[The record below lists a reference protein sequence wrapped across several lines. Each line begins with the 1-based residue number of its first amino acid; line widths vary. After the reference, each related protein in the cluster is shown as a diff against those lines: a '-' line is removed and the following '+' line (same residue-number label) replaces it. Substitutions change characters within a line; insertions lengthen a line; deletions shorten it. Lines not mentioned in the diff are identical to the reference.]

1 MIDCLPI
8 EIVYHIL
15 SYVPFSSYTKLYQSL
30 PKQIIDE
37 ALFLKLKQAARIQQ
51 GLLELVSTNLHE
63 LNAPYHHHSLKNFSK
78 LGYPNN
84 LFNNK
89 KVNNNESFI
98 PLYFRYMD
106 IKHQLLWF
114 TPDIKSMNY
123 YFEVKDFYVSH
134 GKLVL
139 RQKQQGTTTSTTNTT
154 QQKVIGSLWDIRN
167 KFPSTRSG
175 NFSGAASNYNS
186 STASSSVNNPT
197 NTQFIKITMDTSS
210 SLPSSPS
217 YTTNNTNNTNNN
229 KHEKDL
235 LMKKK
240 KDSTIL
246 LDACCILGLE
256 NDKQRIIDEIN
267 DLSSYHNNDP
277 PRPSLYLNQHHLNL
291 PKTVSQQI
299 SSPWHTT
306 FTCGYFVIEQVG
318 ISISEFLDFF

>member
-1 MIDCLPI
+1 MIDRLPI

-37 ALFLKLKQAARIQQ
+37 ALFLKLKQAARFQQ

-63 LNAPYHHHSLKNFSK
+63 LNAPYHYSLKNFSK

-84 LFNNK
+84 IINNK

-139 RQKQQGTTTSTTNTT
+139 RQKQETVTSANAT

-186 STASSSVNNPT
+186 STAASSINNPT

-210 SLPSSPS
+210 PPSSSPS
-217 YTTNNTNNTNNN
+217 SHSTNNTNNINNNN
-229 KHEKDL
+229 KHDKSL

-240 KDSTIL
+240 MSSTIL
-246 LDACCILGLE
+246 LDACCVLGLE
-256 NDKQRIIDEIN
+256 DDKQKIVNQVN
-267 DLSSYHNNDP
+267 DPSTYCHNDP
-277 PRPSLYLNQHHLNL
+277 PRPSLYLDHHHLYL